1 MVTHATQKLRT
12 EDALQADKPPAS
24 PEKRENDSPCPE
36 ASGTILLVEDSDALR
51 EITKAFLQIAGYS
64 VLEARNGADALGLA
78 REFKSPIHLLLTDVV
93 MPGMS
98 GLDLAKTL
106 CAFHPESRLL
116 FMSGYTETGI
126 SDHGMPDKAIHFLTK
141 PFSGQSLTMK
151 VREILDT

>member
-1 MVTHATQKLRT
+1 MVTHGTQKSRT

-24 PEKRENDSPCPE
+24 PEKQENDSARPE

-78 REFKSPIHLLLTDVV
+78 REFKSAIHLLLTDVV

-98 GLDLAKTL
+98 GLDLAKSL

-126 SDHGMPDKAIHFLTK
+126 PKHGMPDKAIHFLTK
-141 PFSGQSLTMK
+141 PFSRQSLTMK